1 MIFFINNLIVK
12 VKIKVYMNVLICIL
26 NNYVM
31 YILRLNLKFLNI
43 LFFEEKFFLINYE
56 IMS

>member
-1 MIFFINNLIVK
+1 MIFVINNLIVK

-26 NNYVM
+26 NNYIM

>member
-1 MIFFINNLIVK
+1 
-12 VKIKVYMNVLICIL
+12 MNVLICIL
-26 NNYVM
+26 NNYIM

-43 LFFEEKFFLINYE
+43 LFFEEKVFLINYE